1 MGVLFGIL
9 AEKKEITCLVRISA
23 SYNELT
29 LNDVQS
35 KAEVVI
41 IRLWLAIRS
50 LSFWTA

>member
-1 MGVLFGIL
+1 MAKSNGCFLWYFSRKI
-9 AEKKEITCLVRISA
+9 EKDITCLVRISA

-41 IRLWLAIRS
+41 IRL
-50 LSFWTA
+50 